1 MHINEYQRKAHTFA
15 SYGGNVMYPALGLAE
30 EAGEAAGK
38 IAKFIR
44 KHDGRAPR
52 CGTLPPNAPASGMYG
67 DEFKF
72 RADLVC
78 ELGDVCWMVAE
89 LATMFDIP
97 LSTILNRNIEKLNE
111 RKKLNLIDGS
121 GDTIAERIANNKKG
135 K

>member
-15 SYGGNVMYPALGLAE
+15 SYGGNVTYPALGLAE

-121 GDTIAERIANNKKG
+121 GDTIAERIANKG

>member
-121 GDTIAERIANNKKG
+121 GDTIAERIANKG

>member
-15 SYGGNVMYPALGLAE
+15 SYGENVMYPALGLAE

-44 KHDGRAPR
+44 KHNGRAPR

-121 GDTIAERIANNKKG
+121 GDTIAERIANKG

>member
-15 SYGGNVMYPALGLAE
+15 SYGENVMYPALGLAE

-121 GDTIAERIANNKKG
+121 GDTIAERIANNKG

>member
-15 SYGGNVMYPALGLAE
+15 SYGENVMYPALGLAE

-89 LATMFDIP
+89 LATMFDLS
-97 LSTILNRNIEKLNE
+97 LSTILNFNIGKLNE

-121 GDTIAERIANNKKG
+121 GDTIAERIANKG

>member
-15 SYGGNVMYPALGLAE
+15 SYGENVMYPALGLAE

-44 KHDGRAPR
+44 KHNGRAPR

>member
-15 SYGGNVMYPALGLAE
+15 SYGENVMYPALGLAE

-72 RADLVC
+72 RSDLVC

-111 RKKLNLIDGS
+111 RKKLNPIDGS
-121 GDTIAERIANNKKG
+121 GDTIAERIANKG

>member
-15 SYGGNVMYPALGLAE
+15 SYGENVMYPALGLAE

-97 LSTILNRNIEKLNE
+97 LLTILNRNIEKLNE

-121 GDTIAERIANNKKG
+121 GDTIAERIANKG

>member
-15 SYGGNVMYPALGLAE
+15 SYGENVMYPALGLAE

-44 KHDGRAPR
+44 KHNGRAPR
-52 CGTLPPNAPASGMYG
+52 CGKLPPKAQSSGMYG
-67 DEFKF
+67 DEMKF
-72 RADLVC
+72 RFGLMC

-89 LATMFDIP
+89 LATMFDLS
-97 LSTILNRNIEKLNE
+97 LSTILNFNIGKLNE

-121 GDTIAERIANNKKG
+121 GDTIAERIANKG

>member
-15 SYGGNVMYPALGLAE
+15 SYGENVMYPALGLAE

-44 KHDGRAPR
+44 KHNGRAPR
-52 CGTLPPNAPASGMYG
+52 CGKLPPKAPSSGMYG
-67 DEFKF
+67 DEMKF
-72 RADLVC
+72 RFDLMC

-89 LATMFDIP
+89 LATMFDLS
-97 LSTILNRNIEKLNE
+97 LSTILNFNIGKLNE

>member
-15 SYGGNVMYPALGLAE
+15 SYGENVMYPALGLAE

>member
-1 MHINEYQRKAHTFA
+1 MHTNEYQRKAHTFA

-44 KHDGRAPR
+44 KHNGRAPR

-121 GDTIAERIANNKKG
+121 GDTIAERIANKG